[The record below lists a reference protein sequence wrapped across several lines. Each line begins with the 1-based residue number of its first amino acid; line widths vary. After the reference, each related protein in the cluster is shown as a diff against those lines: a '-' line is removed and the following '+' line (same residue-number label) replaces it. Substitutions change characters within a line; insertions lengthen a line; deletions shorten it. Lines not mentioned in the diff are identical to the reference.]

1 MLASSASA
9 GTTRHGISFSNVVKA
24 TDFGA
29 DPTGSS
35 PSDAAVEAATSEGTL
50 VVFPPGEYHF
60 EKRITWTGLNTLG
73 YYGDGDVRFVPP
85 DGYNDTIMYIRA
97 AEFLFEGIDIDIR
110 APNTVTGITVDGS
123 KRFVIEDVTQLGRGT
138 HPDSEV
144 QKFLKPIVS
153 ATDGVGYIRNV
164 TVEKGSSLGEYKAG
178 KGRSCIFVGAEHVGT
193 LKIQS
198 CHFEEFG
205 NNAIYASKTPGDV
218 HVENC
223 FLRNNNIASVRLG
236 GVGSY
241 VKDTV
246 VEIDINKYTGPTEG
260 LDSKLNMRGIWLE
273 HLNRNYGAG
282 ASIQGCSVSV
292 ADSRGASAG
301 IVVNNEVGAVS
312 ITDTTV
318 QVDADGI
325 AGIIRKSPND
335 GMSPITLDNVSVVGS
350 GENHLGVMI
359 LGTDGSRIQNS
370 CVYLPGDNRN
380 GIRVKDAA
388 NCRIEDTNVSVG
400 GEEFVIESAD
410 VARSGIT
417 NDTSCPLPGTDTS
430 SPDHELKVKSVGG
443 QNWTTYRFETSGS
456 ITKLSTA
463 DNGDAIE
470 GTTAE
475 GGVGGGGTDAF
486 GFDGDLVDFDI
497 TGGSPDDVQ
506 VLIDG
511 TEYQLDAGQRIEIR
525 SIGSEEWTKYAF
537 ETSGSV
543 TKLSTADDA
552 DVVDGTTA
560 QGGLG
565 NGYSDAFRFEGD
577 IVSFD
582 VLEGSSSNIQV
593 LVDGTELS
601 IGDSHQI
608 RIKSVGS
615 KDYVAYAFETT
626 GSIVRQKTADSSD
639 SIEGTTAEGGVGG
652 GGTDA
657 FGFDGD
663 LVDFSVT
670 RGSPSDLSVTVD
682 GNPVDLWNHLRIEGT
697 GDFIGYQFEVS
708 GDVKATKTTDS
719 TDSISGSFVDGSVAS
734 PGVDEYRFTGD
745 ITQFEL
751 TNGTGGVDVYVN
763 GEPYSI

>member
-1 MLASSASA
+1 
-9 GTTRHGISFSNVVKA
+9 
-24 TDFGA
+24 
-29 DPTGSS
+29 
-35 PSDAAVEAATSEGTL
+35 
-50 VVFPPGEYHF
+50 
-60 EKRITWTGLNTLG
+60 
-73 YYGDGDVRFVPP
+73 
-85 DGYNDTIMYIRA
+85 
-97 AEFLFEGIDIDIR
+97 
-110 APNTVTGITVDGS
+110 
-123 KRFVIEDVTQLGRGT
+123 
-138 HPDSEV
+138 
-144 QKFLKPIVS
+144 
-153 ATDGVGYIRNV
+153 
-164 TVEKGSSLGEYKAG
+164 
-178 KGRSCIFVGAEHVGT
+178 
-193 LKIQS
+193 
-198 CHFEEFG
+198 
-205 NNAIYASKTPGDV
+205 
-218 HVENC
+218 
-223 FLRNNNIASVRLG
+223 
-236 GVGSY
+236 
-241 VKDTV
+241 
-246 VEIDINKYTGPTEG
+246 
-260 LDSKLNMRGIWLE
+260 
-273 HLNRNYGAG
+273 
-282 ASIQGCSVSV
+282 VSV

-537 ETSGSV
+537 ETSGSI